1 MWGRN
6 EINSEEKMVSYEE
19 SSPDRTIAN
28 IKDVLTAWRYHT
40 DSSISAILTSQRNR
54 VGDRLAAIE
63 KVLDGLSFD
72 KGRPAQTY
80 EPYKPIDLQSEWNAW
95 SSGRVAYAKKKADNY
110 MTKWLENLK
119 QGYASDYQKEAA
131 EVAASKG
138 DLGPKTLLAKIA
150 ALEAAI
156 EAKPTWNLPF

>member
-6 EINSEEKMVSYEE
+6 AINADETMIRYEE
-19 SSPDRTIAN
+19 STPDRTVSN
-28 IKDVLTAWRYHT
+28 IKDVLTAWKYHT
-40 DSSISAILTSQRNR
+40 DSSISAILIRQRNR

-63 KVLDGLSFD
+63 KVLDGFSFVKD
-72 KGRPAQTY
+72 GKQY
-80 EPYKPIDLQSEWNAW
+80 EAYESINLQSEWNAW
-95 SSGRVAYAKKKADNY
+95 SSGRVAYAKKKANDY
-110 MTKWLENLK
+110 MTAWLANLK